1 MLKYVIKRL
10 LILIPVLLGV
20 VFIVFMIMQLTPG
33 DPGRIILG
41 TNATQEEVD
50 ELNEDLGYYDPLPV
64 KFVDYVA
71 KALTGDFGRS
81 YRTNQPVFDQIF
93 EKFPVTLTLALLS
106 IILVVLISVPTGIL
120 SAVKQ
125 YSKIDISVTVLA
137 MFMAAIPTFWLG
149 LLLILLFALQLNL
162 LPSFGV
168 GSWQG
173 YILPTITMAIPSAA
187 IIIRMTRS
195 TMLETIREDYIRTA
209 RAKGAPERVI
219 IWKHALRN
227 ALLPIITLVGIS
239 FGGLLGGTILVE
251 KVFGLPGLGSLM
263 VTSIGMKDIP
273 MVMACTIFLA
283 ALFCIILLI
292 VDLMYAFV
300 DPRVKAQFIK

>member
-1 MLKYVIKRL
+1 MLKYVVKRL

-50 ELNEDLGYYDPLPV
+50 ELNEELGYYDPLPV

-149 LLLILLFALQLNL
+149 LLLILLFALQLNM

-209 RAKGAPERVI
+209 RAKGAPERAV

-300 DPRVKAQFIK
+300 DPRVKAQLIK

>member
-41 TNATQEEVD
+41 ANATQEEVD
-50 ELNEDLGYYDPLPV
+50 GLNEELGYYDPLPV
-64 KFVDYVA
+64 KFADYVA
-71 KALTGDFGRS
+71 KALIGDFGRS

-149 LLLILLFALQLNL
+149 LLLILLFALQLNM

-209 RAKGAPERVI
+209 RAKGAPERVV